1 MTDHTEGDGF
11 ITVHPAPKITA
22 PTSWHVGAASLRIY
36 QSGDLIAEI
45 PRKAYEQLA
54 ADVTAQIAQGVRR

>member
-1 MTDHTEGDGF
+1 MTADTEQDGF